1 MQARCV
7 FEGKKEKTVGMDKM
21 GYVEE
26 RKEERPLIQTKP
38 PPSPASSAASGMH
51 AANEC
56 GRSSDLWTTDAQ
68 RGMWGRKPA
77 VKIAAQM

>member
-7 FEGKKEKTVGMDKM
+7 FEGKKERTVGMDKM

-26 RKEERPLIQTKP
+26 RKEERPPIQTKP
-38 PPSPASSAASGMH
+38 PVSSAASGMH

-56 GRSSDLWTTDAQ
+56 GRSSDPRTTDAQ
-68 RGMWGRKPA
+68 RGMWHGRKPA

>member
-21 GYVEE
+21 EYVEE

-38 PPSPASSAASGMH
+38 PVSSAASGMH

-56 GRSSDLWTTDAQ
+56 GRSSDPRRDAQ
-68 RGMWGRKPA
+68 RGMWHGRKPA
-77 VKIAAQM
+77 VKIATQM